1 MLKEQ
6 ISFLD
11 KKFPYLNNDS
21 KMRMLKNINDESKKL
36 YSLVDNKIIE
46 MPIFSEAKNKIVNY
60 LYNVLNEDG
69 NNKVEKYS
77 EIYQDE
83 FNKITFDIAVNFN
96 EKREFEIFSLPHA
109 YFIVSMNNKDR
120 EFYLKILEK
129 LSETRIGFYYILI
142 DYPAKIVLKI
152 KANERVQFKFDNCVQ
167 VIHESQKQFKIKDY
181 VFDMKK
187 IFIK

>member
-11 KKFPYLNNDS
+11 KKFPYLNNSS
-21 KMRMLKNINDESKKL
+21 KIKILKNINEESKKL

-60 LYNVLNEDG
+60 LYSVLNEDG
-69 NNKVEKYS
+69 KNQVEKYS
-77 EIYQDE
+77 EIYQCE
-83 FNKITFDIAVNFN
+83 YNKITFDIAVNFN

-109 YFIVSMNNKDR
+109 YFVVAMNNKER

-142 DYPAKIVLKI
+142 DYSAKIVLKI
-152 KANERVQFKFDNCVQ
+152 KANERVQFKFDNCVEI
-167 VIHESQKQFKIKDY
+167 IHESKKQFKINDY
-181 VFDMKK
+181 EFDMKC
-187 IFIK
+187 IFK

>member
-6 ISFLD
+6 ISILD
-11 KKFPYLNNDS
+11 KKFPYLNNSS
-21 KMRMLKNINDESKKL
+21 KIRMLKNINEESKKL

-69 NNKVEKYS
+69 NNQVEKYS
-77 EIYQDE
+77 EIFQCEY
-83 FNKITFDIAVNFN
+83 NKITFDIAVNFD
-96 EKREFEIFSLPHA
+96 EKREFEIFSCPHA
-109 YFIVSMNNKDR
+109 YFIVSMNNKER
-120 EFYLKILEK
+120 EFYLKTLEK

-152 KANERVQFKFDNCVQ
+152 KANERVQFKFENCVE
-167 VIHESQKQFKIKDY
+167 VIHESQKQFKINDY
-181 VFDMKK
+181 EFDMKR
-187 IFIK
+187 IFR